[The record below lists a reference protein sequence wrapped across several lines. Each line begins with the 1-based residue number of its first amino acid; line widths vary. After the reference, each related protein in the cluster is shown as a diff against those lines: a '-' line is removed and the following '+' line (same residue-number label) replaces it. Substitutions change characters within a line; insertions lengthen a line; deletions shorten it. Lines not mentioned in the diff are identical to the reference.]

1 MEGTHG
7 ITRAGRRRNRRHRP
21 RLPRPRSSR
30 VSETA
35 EPESQRGRGVREQ
48 GERERAAGT
57 HGRARAARRRS
68 RHRHPRLTRTLGTSH
83 ERRHTKPRAPF
94 GSKSAPTPAGQR
106 RRLRLGC
113 SGSARAAPAPACGRV
128 ERPRRGS
135 PRSVSS
141 RRAATRRTPLR
152 SAGCPAR
159 PSGPTRVGSP
169 AGGAAPPLRLRCS
182 GLLRS
187 GLPVQLSRCSANYRL
202 DFSAPFA
209 SSPAACQGC
218 TTRLPP
224 SCPFWASCPS
234 LSPCLP
240 TA

>member
-1 MEGTHG
+1 MARQRETGSRGDARDNEG
-7 ITRAGRRRNRRHRP
+7 RHRP
-21 RLPRPRSSR
+21 RLPCPRSSHR
-30 VSETA
+30 
-35 EPESQRGRGVREQ
+35 P
-48 GERERAAGT
+48 RAAAT
-57 HGRARAARRRS
+57 PS
-68 RHRHPRLTRTLGTSH
+68 
-83 ERRHTKPRAPF
+83 RRHLRLQVGSTPRAP
-94 GSKSAPTPAGQR
+94 GQR

-128 ERPRRGS
+128 ERPRRRS

-209 SSPAACQGC
+209 SSPS
-218 TTRLPP
+218 LPGLYDEAP
-224 SCPFWASCPS
+224 PVLPFLGELPQPFAMPAYCLATEWQRPGPGLNNAGPGPGR
-234 LSPCLP
+234 SPAVCR
-240 TA
+240 ANA

>member
-1 MEGTHG
+1 MVKTGKNGENIKGNPPNPD
-7 ITRAGRRRNRRHRP
+7 APQPPAP
-21 RLPRPRSSR
+21 RCCPVGKPRPKRRQTAGPNRGGGRGLGRTQQQQQQQQPPPPPPLPESSSSTCSSR
-30 VSETA
+30 S
-35 EPESQRGRGVREQ
+35 
-48 GERERAAGT
+48 
-57 HGRARAARRRS
+57 
-68 RHRHPRLTRTLGTSH
+68 
-83 ERRHTKPRAPF
+83 
-94 GSKSAPTPAGQR
+94 TP
-106 RRLRLGC
+106 
-113 SGSARAAPAPACGRV
+113 
-128 ERPRRGS
+128 

-141 RRAATRRTPLR
+141 RRAATHRTPLR

-169 AGGAAPPLRLRCS
+169 VGGAAPPLRLRCS

-209 SSPAACQGC
+209 SSPACQGC

-240 TA
+240 SHGVAEAGPWPQQCRPRSWPQPRGMPRKCLARHLGS